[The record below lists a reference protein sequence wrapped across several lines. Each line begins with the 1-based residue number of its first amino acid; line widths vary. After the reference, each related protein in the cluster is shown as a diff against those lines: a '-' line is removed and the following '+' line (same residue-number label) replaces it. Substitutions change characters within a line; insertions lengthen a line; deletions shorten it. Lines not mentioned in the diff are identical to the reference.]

1 MTQCKK
7 CTKNAVVFL
16 PYSGEKLCRKCFL
29 TSVEKRVQK
38 AISHYKMLDRSDR
51 IGVAVSGGK
60 DSVVLLHILNKIEK
74 NFPESKLSII
84 YVDEGIS
91 QYSNNNLKVVKKHSL
106 DLGIPL
112 IQSSYKKIYG
122 KTLDDI
128 IKRAEKEEKK
138 RLGACSYCGVL
149 RRKALN
155 RIALEVNVD
164 CIATAHNLDDET
176 QTILLNF
183 LRGDLNRLARNS
195 PTNKRV
201 HPKLVP
207 RIKPLR
213 TIPEKET
220 TLYAFYRDLKHNSK
234 PCPYAPEAYR
244 DDIRSFLNQIERKR
258 PGTKYNILRLYDK
271 ISPQITTSQNSIQEC
286 SVCGEPSVEKIC
298 KACQLLSKLTLTLDF
313 PHHIPRI

>member
-1 MTQCKK
+1 MYLCKF
-7 CTKNAVVFL
+7 CSKNAVVFL

-29 TSVEKRVQK
+29 SSVEKRVQK
-38 AISHYKMLDRSDR
+38 SISKYKLLKRSDN
-51 IGVAVSGGK
+51 IGIALSGGK
-60 DSVVLLHILNKIEK
+60 DSVTLLHLLQKIEK

-84 YVDEGIS
+84 HIDEGIS
-91 QYSNNNLKVVKKHSL
+91 HYSERNLKAVRENASKF
-106 DLGIPL
+106 DIPL
-112 IQSSYKKIYG
+112 ILSSYKKIYG
-122 KTLDDI
+122 KTLEEI
-128 IKRAEKEEKK
+128 IKHAEKNENK

-155 RIALEVNVD
+155 KTAYEANID

-176 QTILLNF
+176 QTIILNL
-183 LRGDLNRLARNS
+183 LRGDLNRLARNK
-195 PTNKRV
+195 PTPRKI

-220 TLYAFYRDLKHNSK
+220 TLYAFYKNLKHNSK

-244 DDIRSFLNQIERKR
+244 DDIRIFLNQIERKR

-271 ISPQITTSQNSIQEC
+271 ISSQITTNKNSIQEC
-286 SVCGEPSVEKIC
+286 SICGTPSAEETC
-298 KACQLLSKLTLTLDF
+298 KACQLLEKLAQ
-313 PHHIPRI
+313 

>member
-1 MTQCKK
+1 M
-7 CTKNAVVFL
+7 VFL

-60 DSVVLLHILNKIEK
+60 DSVVLLHILNKIER
-74 NFPESKLSII
+74 NFPESKLLII

-91 QYSNNNLKVVKKHSL
+91 QYSNNNLKVVKKHSWDL
-106 DLGIPL
+106 DIPL

-128 IKRAEKEEKK
+128 IKIAEKEEDK

-155 RIALEVNVD
+155 RAALEANVD

-220 TLYAFYRDLKHNSK
+220 TLYAFYRNLKHNSK

-244 DDIRSFLNQIERKR
+244 DDIRSFLNQIESKR

-271 ISPQITTSQNSIQEC
+271 ISPQITISQNSIQEC
-286 SVCGEPSVEKIC
+286 SICGEPSVEKIC
-298 KACQLLSKLTLTLDF
+298 KACQLLS
-313 PHHIPRI
+313 